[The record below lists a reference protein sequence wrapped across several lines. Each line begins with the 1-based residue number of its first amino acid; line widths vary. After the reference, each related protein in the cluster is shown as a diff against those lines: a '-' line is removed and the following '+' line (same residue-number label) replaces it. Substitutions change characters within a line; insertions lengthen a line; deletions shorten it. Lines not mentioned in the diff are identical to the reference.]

1 MKNWYRELKNRY
13 SSFDKHLQILN
24 VVSDLQKAKNLY
36 NINEQSSINHCY
48 RAIILLDYIIAD
60 DRWKTKLKE
69 LLRLREAIGSH
80 IVNTSPFAT
89 FDQLIAATLQ
99 LDCKAYKIVRDIE

>member
-1 MKNWYRELKNRY
+1 M
-13 SSFDKHLQILN
+13 N